1 MEIKQMFSSKFHSLK
16 LSIIFIKILIYN
28 ISVSMDM
35 KSFNVWLHNIAE
47 KCLENIMICYYLLFV
62 FLLPLIIPFLFIY
75 MIVTSW
81 WPIVLLYLTWF
92 IYDYKSP
99 KRGGYPSTWIR
110 TRPIHKYFAR
120 YFPIHLHITTP
131 LISGKNYLI
140 GSHPHGIISMNTFA
154 NFTTNATGM
163 LEKHPGMNVRVC
175 TLTPQ
180 FWPPLRREWGM
191 LYGLIDCSK
200 ESLHY
205 VLNTKNSINNIVVL
219 IVGGAEEAL
228 DAHPGSHIL
237 TLSKRKG
244 FIKIAIET
252 GAQLVPMY
260 CFGEN
265 ELFEQVSN
273 PDGSYLRRLQSKLKK
288 ITKISFPIC
297 HGCGLFSNFGL
308 KPLNTVIGAPIPVI
322 KKENP
327 TKEEI
332 DRLHEL
338 YINALTELFETYK
351 IKFGVPKNASL
362 IIR

>member
-1 MEIKQMFSSKFHSLK
+1 
-16 LSIIFIKILIYN
+16 
-28 ISVSMDM
+28 
-35 KSFNVWLHNIAE
+35 
-47 KCLENIMICYYLLFV
+47 
-62 FLLPLIIPFLFIY
+62 
-75 MIVTSW
+75 
-81 WPIVLLYLTWF
+81 
-92 IYDYKSP
+92 
-99 KRGGYPSTWIR
+99 
-110 TRPIHKYFAR
+110 
-120 YFPIHLHITTP
+120 
-131 LISGKNYLI
+131 
-140 GSHPHGIISMNTFA
+140 MNTFA

-219 IVGGAEEAL
+219 IVGKLLEYYNTQTETLDASFNSLLEANYMNIFITVSKSRTFYGFHYSKKKASGGAEEAL

-265 ELFEQVSN
+265 ELFEQV
-273 PDGSYLRRLQSKLKK
+273 R
-288 ITKISFPIC
+288 
-297 HGCGLFSNFGL
+297 
-308 KPLNTVIGAPIPVI
+308 
-322 KKENP
+322 KE
-327 TKEEI
+327 
-332 DRLHEL
+332 
-338 YINALTELFETYK
+338 F
-351 IKFGVPKNASL
+351 
-362 IIR
+362 

>member
-1 MEIKQMFSSKFHSLK
+1 
-16 LSIIFIKILIYN
+16 IL
-28 ISVSMDM
+28 
-35 KSFNVWLHNIAE
+35 
-47 KCLENIMICYYLLFV
+47 
-62 FLLPLIIPFLFIY
+62 
-75 MIVTSW
+75 TSW

-99 KRGGYPSTWIR
+99 KRGGYPSRWIR
-110 TRPIHKYFAR
+110 TRSIHKYFAR

-154 NFTTNATGM
+154 NFATNATGIF
-163 LEKHPGMNVRVC
+163 EKFPGMNVRVC
-175 TLTPQ
+175 TLIPQ

-205 VLNTKNSINNIVVL
+205 VLNTTNSINNIVVL

-237 TLSKRKG
+237 TLNKRKG

-265 ELFEQVSN
+265 ELFKQVRKLLQTKNELFQTGEKTFGQNELFKQVSN
-273 PDGSYLRRLQSKLKK
+273 PEGSYLRRFQSKLKK
-288 ITKISFPIC
+288 IMKISFPIC
-297 HGCGLFSNFGL
+297 HGCGLFRNFGPFPYRQVPKFIL
-308 KPLNTVIGAPIPVI
+308 FKPINTVIGAPISVI

-338 YINALTELFETYK
+338 YINALTELFETHK

>member
-1 MEIKQMFSSKFHSLK
+1 
-16 LSIIFIKILIYN
+16 
-28 ISVSMDM
+28 MDM

-47 KCLENIMICYYLLFV
+47 KCLENIMICYYLLLV

-110 TRPIHKYFAR
+110 TRSIHKYFAR

-265 ELFEQVSN
+265 ELFEQV
-273 PDGSYLRRLQSKLKK
+273 R
-288 ITKISFPIC
+288 
-297 HGCGLFSNFGL
+297 
-308 KPLNTVIGAPIPVI
+308 
-322 KKENP
+322 KE
-327 TKEEI
+327 
-332 DRLHEL
+332 
-338 YINALTELFETYK
+338 F
-351 IKFGVPKNASL
+351 
-362 IIR
+362 